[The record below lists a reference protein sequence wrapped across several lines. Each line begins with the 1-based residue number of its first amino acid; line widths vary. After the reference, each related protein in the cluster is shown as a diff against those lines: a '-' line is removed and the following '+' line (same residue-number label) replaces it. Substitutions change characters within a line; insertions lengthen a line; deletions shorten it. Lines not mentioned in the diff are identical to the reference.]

1 MVSWLKERVKYEEIT
16 TRNDILDDMFGNL
29 LSFLRSTELIQT
41 CDNNSLRVC
50 FIAYIHKYY
59 YRNDSLKV
67 NYDENYEWIDQLYSQ
82 ELSEIFAGFLETD
95 DYYLTEIFKYRTF
108 DKLLDFISQHFIYD
122 NQGEAEDLTENNFYQ
137 TIDERYI

>member
-1 MVSWLKERVKYEEIT
+1 MVSWLKEKVKYEEIT

-122 NQGEAEDLTENNFYQ
+122 NQGEAEDLAENNFYQ

>member
-122 NQGEAEDLTENNFYQ
+122 NQGEAEDLAENNFYQ